1 MNLEQIQNIKL
12 HFILTTARTGSTML
26 SSMLNAHPN
35 VISTIEE
42 PFAYN
47 LYPKYHNIKNWTSET
62 IQNYCYDFYL
72 FSEGRL
78 GLQFSSKKELEKLLE
93 TYKSQLN
100 YTLAIRITYL
110 CFFPTKD
117 KSDISTVVDKQLLLH
132 PCIEDVA
139 SCFPESKFI
148 ILLRDPRDNAF
159 TKWRMFEKKKE
170 FKEQNYYRIALYWQ
184 HTYEKLIGAKKKFGA
199 DRFLEIKY
207 EDLVRDPEF
216 ELRKMC
222 SFLSIS
228 YTEQMMLYTEK
239 VKEELDYAKNYKENE
254 AITNYF
260 KSFHQGLSEQPKTNK
275 IGYWKQ
281 ELEPAESNLIW
292 RICGTL
298 ASEVGYTADSSS
310 GEISIPLRTRLSYI
324 RFFYERVKTRWY
336 YQSPFF
342 VKYFIKKIKYGR
354 NFKPHVLSTKKFYK
368 ESFTTN

>member
-117 KSDISTVVDKQLLLH
+117 KSDISTVLVNFLLML
-132 PCIEDVA
+132 A
-139 SCFPESKFI
+139 
-148 ILLRDPRDNAF
+148 LLRRA
-159 TKWRMFEKKKE
+159 
-170 FKEQNYYRIALYWQ
+170 
-184 HTYEKLIGAKKKFGA
+184 
-199 DRFLEIKY
+199 
-207 EDLVRDPEF
+207 
-216 ELRKMC
+216 
-222 SFLSIS
+222 SFL
-228 YTEQMMLYTEK
+228 TT
-239 VKEELDYAKNYKENE
+239 
-254 AITNYF
+254 
-260 KSFHQGLSEQPKTNK
+260 
-275 IGYWKQ
+275 
-281 ELEPAESNLIW
+281 
-292 RICGTL
+292 ICGL
-298 ASEVGYTADSSS
+298 YFSHYT
-310 GEISIPLRTRLSYI
+310 YI
-324 RFFYERVKTRWY
+324 
-336 YQSPFF
+336 
-342 VKYFIKKIKYGR
+342 
-354 NFKPHVLSTKKFYK
+354 FYK
-368 ESFTTN
+368 LHFFMI